1 VNEDS
6 SHIPTGE
13 VSLVTSQEDA
23 INQDQGHLAEVLQ
36 GWHRAKE
43 AASRNN
49 RNLLQYG
56 AMIAGALGIEA
67 GSSGVIAVASS
78 LGTLPWWGPVQ
89 FMGTT
94 LIMIGIAVV
103 GAVLALRA
111 YQQRSEAEKAVE
123 QYAIQLIALRPD
135 RFLPD
140 ADTLLGS
147 QT

>member
-1 VNEDS
+1 M
-6 SHIPTGE
+6 T
-13 VSLVTSQEDA
+13 
-23 INQDQGHLAEVLQ
+23 NQDQGQLAAILQ
-36 GWHRAKE
+36 GWHRARE
-43 AASRNN
+43 ASSRHN

-94 LIMIGIAVV
+94 LIMIGIAAV

-111 YQQRSEAEKAVE
+111 YRLRSEAEGEAE
-123 QYAIQLIALRPD
+123 QYANQLIALRPD

-140 ADTLLGS
+140 ADSLLGS

>member
-1 VNEDS
+1 M
-6 SHIPTGE
+6 
-13 VSLVTSQEDA
+13 VTSQEKE
-23 INQDQGHLAEVLQ
+23 INQDQGQLTEVLQ

-43 AASRNN
+43 ASSRHN

-56 AMIAGALGIEA
+56 AMIAGALGIET
-67 GSSGVIAVASS
+67 GSGGVISVASAV
-78 LGTLPWWGPVQ
+78 GTLPWWGPVQ

-94 LIMIGIAVV
+94 LIMVVIGAV
-103 GAVLALRA
+103 GAVMALRA
-111 YQQRSEAEKAVE
+111 YQQRSEAEKEVE

-140 ADTLLGS
+140 SDSLLGS